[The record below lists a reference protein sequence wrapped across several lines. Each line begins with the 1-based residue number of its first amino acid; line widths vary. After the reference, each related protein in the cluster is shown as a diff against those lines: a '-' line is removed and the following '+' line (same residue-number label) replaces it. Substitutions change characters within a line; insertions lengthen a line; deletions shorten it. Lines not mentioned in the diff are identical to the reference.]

1 MAHLQN
7 ETRVYRITGTTPL
20 LGTQPASVALR
31 TEYVASKAP
40 AVETA
45 MEEAELGPNLEER
58 GLTIFNRDAED
69 RLCLMSYQIKGF
81 FKSAL
86 LTLRGQLGLVAP
98 KSKVDQLLFV
108 EPRFI
113 PLTRDGEIL
122 RDEDSV
128 NERPLRAQTAQG
140 ERVTL
145 VGSEQVD
152 DPWQIE
158 IGLTLF
164 PSGESKKGKALDW
177 EAVEAALDYG
187 AFHGLGQ
194 WRNADYGRFT
204 WERLE

>member
-1 MAHLQN
+1 MSRLSM
-7 ETRVYRITGTTPL
+7 ERRTYRITGCTPL

-40 AVETA
+40 APELA
-45 MEEAELGPNLEER
+45 EEEAGLGPNLEER

-86 LTLRGQLGLVAP
+86 LALRPQLGIVAP
-98 KSKVDQLLFV
+98 KSKVDTLLFV
-108 EPRFI
+108 GPRFI
-113 PLTRDGEIL
+113 SLMRGGEPV

-145 VGSEQVD
+145 VGSEQLD
-152 DPWQIE
+152 TPWEIE
-158 IGLTLF
+158 IELMLM
-164 PSGESKKGKALDW
+164 PSGETKKGKALDW
-177 EAVEAALDYG
+177 DAIETALDYG
-187 AFHGLGQ
+187 EFHGLGQ
-194 WRNADYGRFT
+194 WRNADYGQFV
-204 WERLE
+204 WERID